1 MIEEIKDKICL
12 CVINGYRKKVSKTF
26 DTYEE
31 LLKWTQE
38 QIEKESKINIGDD
51 VEIIDEGKM
60 YTSLG
65 TDFFTKVYWSVDD
78 SIDEEKMFDIIRY
91 YRYNHTKVYDNIKGT
106 VLAEYDNKYIVQIKA
121 NNLWYDFEYIVV
133 DKKGVK
139 KVNA

>member
-1 MIEEIKDKICL
+1 MNTKQICV
-12 CVINGYRKKVSKTF
+12 CTGHTKKTSHSF

-38 QIEKESKINIGDD
+38 KIKEESKIEPGDT
-51 VEIIDEGKM
+51 VKIIDEGKM

-78 SIDEEKMFDIIRY
+78 SINEEEMFDIIRY
-91 YRYNHTKVYDNIKGT
+91 YRYNYNNDYENIKGI
-106 VLAEYDNKYIVQIKA
+106 VLAEYDNKYIVKIKA
-121 NNLWYDFEYIVV
+121 IVNSWYDSEYIVIG
-133 DKKGVK
+133 KEGVK